1 MDRTS
6 KKKPRREPGQFHNHA
21 LFSDDDGDDDD
32 DGDGGGD
39 DGDARQALLLE
50 LLALNYFQSRHQER
64 L

>member
-1 MDRTS
+1 VDRTT

-21 LFSDDDGDDDD
+21 FFSDDDGDDG
-32 DGDGGGD
+32 DGDGD
-39 DGDARQALLLE
+39 DDARQALLLE

>member
-1 MDRTS
+1 VDRTT

-21 LFSDDDGDDDD
+21 FFSDDDGDDGD
-32 DGDGGGD
+32 DGDGD
-39 DGDARQALLLE
+39 DDARQALLLE

>member
-1 MDRTS
+1 VDRTT

-21 LFSDDDGDDDD
+21 FFSDDDGDDG
-32 DGDGGGD
+32 DGDD

>member
-1 MDRTS
+1 VDRTT

-21 LFSDDDGDDDD
+21 FFSDDDGDDGD
-32 DGDGGGD
+32 DGDGDGD
-39 DGDARQALLLE
+39 DDARQALLLE

>member
-1 MDRTS
+1 VDRTT

-21 LFSDDDGDDDD
+21 LFSDDDGDDG
-32 DGDGGGD
+32 DGDGDGD
-39 DGDARQALLLE
+39 DDARQALLLE